1 MSNMQV
7 NRFNQIFVGFFV
19 LLSFT
24 IICSANPIPVYPNP
38 EPTLISGGTS
48 ESFPGLWLVFIF
60 IINFCVDILIL
71 YGGLLVLERFEV
83 LPEEYVFNLSKT
95 VFFVAVGLISLTGLL
110 VEYFL
115 GAWFGGLLLA
125 ALIILCSFVFVG
137 KWLLNLVWANS
148 VRLGAFALTI
158 NIIMWII
165 FYSIF

>member
-1 MSNMQV
+1 MQI
-7 NRFNQIFVGFFV
+7 NRINYLLIGFLVV
-19 LLSFT
+19 LSLS

-48 ESFPGLWLVFIF
+48 ESFPIFWLVLIF

-71 YGGLLVLERFEV
+71 YGGILVLDRFQV

-115 GAWFGGLLLA
+115 GAWFGGLLVA

-137 KWLLNLVWANS
+137 RWLLNLVWINS

-165 FYSIF
+165 FYSIY

>member
-1 MSNMQV
+1 MQI
-7 NRFNQIFVGFFV
+7 NRFNHILVGFFL
-19 LLSFT
+19 LLSLS

-38 EPTLISGGTS
+38 EPSLVSGGTS
-48 ESFPGLWLVFIF
+48 ESFPGFWLVLLF

-71 YGGLLVLERFEV
+71 YGGLLVLDRFQV
-83 LPEEYVFNLSKT
+83 LPEEYVFNLSKI
-95 VFFVAVGLISLTGLL
+95 VFFIAVGLISSTGLL

-125 ALIILCSFVFVG
+125 ALVILCSFVFVG
-137 KWLLNLVWANS
+137 RWLLCLAWANS
-148 VRLGAFALTI
+148 VRLGVFAVTI

>member
-1 MSNMQV
+1 MKI
-7 NRFNQIFVGFFV
+7 NRINHILGGFFV
-19 LLSFT
+19 LLSVS

-38 EPTLISGGTS
+38 EPTLISAGTS
-48 ESFPGLWLVFIF
+48 ESFPGLWLGVIF

-71 YGGLLVLERFEV
+71 YGGLLVLDSFQV
-83 LPEEYVFNLSKT
+83 LPEEYVFNLSKI
-95 VFFVAVGLISLTGLL
+95 VFFVAVGLISFTGLI

-125 ALIILCSFVFVG
+125 ALVILCSFVFIG
-137 KWLLNLVWANS
+137 RWLLRISWGNGI
-148 VRLGAFALTI
+148 RLGSFALTI